1 MLVEINLLPQ
11 KEASNRSLLLLA
23 IILSA
28 LIVIG
33 GIVIYWLN
41 RTYENQISSLEQE
54 ITATEQLVANE
65 QQKMV
70 SYESSNSLVELENTV
85 KWAADYPL
93 KTVPVL
99 HKLTALL
106 PERGFVQT
114 FAYEEIGIVKFSVQF
129 ETSREAA
136 FFLNSLL
143 DSDWVETARLNQ
155 LNAVTGFYDRTLG
168 QEDGGDEDSSLK
180 NEKYIPR
187 YLGEYEVTL
196 NRDIL
201 KEEVNQSS
209 SKEQGGDDQ

>member
-11 KEASNRSLLLLA
+11 KEASNRSLFLLA

-33 GIVIYWLN
+33 GIAIYWLN
-41 RTYENQISSLEQE
+41 RTYDNQISSLEQE
-54 ITATEQLVANE
+54 ITTTEQLVANE

-70 SYESSNSLVELENTV
+70 SYESSNSLAELETTV
-85 KWAADYPL
+85 KWASDYPL

-106 PERGFVQT
+106 PERGFIQS

-143 DSDWVETARLNQ
+143 DSDWVETGRLNQ

-168 QEDGGDEDSSLK
+168 QDDEDSSLK

-196 NRDIL
+196 NRAL
-201 KEEVNQSS
+201 FKEEVNSSS
-209 SKEQGGDDQ
+209 SKEQGGDDE